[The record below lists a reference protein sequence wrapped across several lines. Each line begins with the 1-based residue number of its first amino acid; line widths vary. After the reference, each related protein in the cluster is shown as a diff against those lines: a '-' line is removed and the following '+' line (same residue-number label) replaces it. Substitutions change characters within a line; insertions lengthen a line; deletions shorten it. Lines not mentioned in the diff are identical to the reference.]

1 MEDDKTRKSA
11 LTIAMVTSF
20 VTPFMGAS
28 VNIALPSIEREFP
41 MNAVLLTWVAT
52 AYLLAAAVALV
63 PAGRLADIY
72 GRKRIYTTGMVIFTV
87 FSLLIALSTSG
98 PMLIAFRVFQGFGS
112 GMIFATGTAIL
123 MSVFPKEERGKV
135 LGINVA
141 AVYVGLSMGPF
152 LGGILTQ
159 YLSWRA
165 IFVFILPLCGL
176 SLGLIFTRLK
186 GEWSAARGE
195 AFDLPGALIYA
206 VALVCIMGGI
216 SLLPDVSSLA
226 LMVPGILC
234 MVGFVVWEMRVE
246 SPVLSMGLFFDN
258 RVFALSSLAA
268 MLNYSATFA
277 AAFLLSLYLQH
288 LKGMSPQAAGLVL
301 VAQPVMMAIV
311 SPLAGRLSD
320 RIEPRI
326 IASVG
331 MAASTAALIALIFL
345 NGDTPLS
352 FLMAVL
358 AVFGIGLG
366 LFTSPNTN
374 AIMSSVDRRF
384 YGIATGIVGTMRLLG
399 QMVSMGIATVIFAIF
414 MGQVRIAP
422 EHYPALM
429 QGTKVAFA
437 IFAALCLLGIFSSL
451 SRGRVR

>member
-1 MEDDKTRKSA
+1 MEDGKTRKSA
-11 LTIAMVTSF
+11 LAIAMVTSF

-28 VNIALPSIEREFP
+28 VNIALPSIERDFP
-41 MNAVLLTWVAT
+41 MNAVLLSWVAT

-63 PAGRLADIY
+63 PAGRLADIH
-72 GRKRIYTTGMVIFTV
+72 GRKRIFTVGMITFTV

-123 MSVFPKEERGKV
+123 MSVFPKEQRGKV

-159 YLSWRA
+159 YLSWRG
-165 IFVFILPLCGL
+165 IFVFILPLCLL
-176 SLGLIFTRLK
+176 SLGLTFTRLK
-186 GEWSAARGE
+186 GDWAEARGE

-206 VALVCIMGGI
+206 LALICIMWGV
-216 SLLPDVSSLA
+216 SLLPGVFSLA
-226 LMVPGILC
+226 LIVPGIVC
-234 MVGFVVWEMRVE
+234 MAAFVVWEMRVDN
-246 SPVLSMGLFFDN
+246 PVLRMSLFFEN

-277 AAFLLSLYLQH
+277 VAFLLSLYLQH

-326 IASVG
+326 ISSLG
-331 MAASTAALIALIFL
+331 MACSTTALIALIFL

-352 FLMAVL
+352 FLMVVL
-358 AVFGIGLG
+358 AVFGTGLG

-384 YGIATGIVGTMRLLG
+384 YGIATGIMGTMRLLG
-399 QMVSMGIATVIFAIF
+399 QMVSMGIATLIFAVF
-414 MGQVRIAP
+414 MGRVRIAP

-429 QGTKVAFA
+429 QGMKVAFA
-437 IFAALCLLGIFSSL
+437 IFATLCILGIFASL
-451 SRGRVR
+451 TRGRVR